1 MPHSI
6 LTIKLTWMINY
17 HLRSI
22 SSCFVSFPENNT
34 LEMKSVPLCFILV
47 LKSNYNTFHNSTSN
61 RPSKSNFVSL
71 IFMKLGNTYE

>member
-1 MPHSI
+1 MWPYNWMPHSI

-34 LEMKSVPLCFILV
+34 LEMISAPVSFENKIIWDFIL
-47 LKSNYNTFHNSTSN
+47 KNE
-61 RPSKSNFVSL
+61 L
-71 IFMKLGNTYE
+71 IFVLVMCKK